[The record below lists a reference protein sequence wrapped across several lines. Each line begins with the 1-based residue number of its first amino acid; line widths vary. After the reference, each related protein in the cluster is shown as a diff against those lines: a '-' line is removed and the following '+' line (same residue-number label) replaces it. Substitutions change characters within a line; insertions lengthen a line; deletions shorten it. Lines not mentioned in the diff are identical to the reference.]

1 MINFLLGIIS
11 FSIANSVYYIDLLMA
26 YVSLSLFTFFET
38 YQLTINLI
46 FWLVKL
52 MFCLITYVFFIYAA
66 MNPYLNTISMYLINS
81 GENPNVPD
89 KEERASIFGYVMFFG
104 SIVLLLVFQSGATPS
119 DPAILDV
126 IVKQADSLSLSIES
140 PKEPTNQPLVGNE
153 STVSSEE
160 VESPCS
166 EASSSQSS
174 TNKEVDVQSSVKPFT
189 ETQLEL
195 QRGIAEYKNC
205 YDLKERR
212 EILMSLY
219 QKVGI
224 DITIYENKALKDVA
238 LETNMD
244 HDFILCKAA
253 GLDTSELYTK

>member
-1 MINFLLGIIS
+1 MNYLLVITLLWTA
-11 FSIANSVYYIDLLMA
+11 FYVDLLML
-26 YVSLSLFTFFET
+26 YLHLSSSLFTFFET
-38 YQLTINLI
+38 HQLTIYLI
-46 FWLVKL
+46 FFTVKL
-52 MFCLITYVFFIYAA
+52 MFSLVTYVFFIYGV
-66 MNPYLNTISMYLINS
+66 MNPYLNMISMYFISS

-89 KEERASIFGYVMFFG
+89 KEERASILGCVMFFG
-104 SIVLLLVFQSGATPS
+104 CIVLLLVFQAKGTPS

-126 IVKQADSLSLSIES
+126 VVKQADSLSLSIES

-244 HDFILCKAA
+244 HDFILCRAA
-253 GLDTSELYTK
+253 GLDTSVLYTK

>member
-1 MINFLLGIIS
+1 MLYLH
-11 FSIANSVYYIDLLMA
+11 
-26 YVSLSLFTFFET
+26 LSLFTFFET
-38 YQLTINLI
+38 HQLTINLI
-46 FWLVKL
+46 FSTVKL
-52 MFCLITYVFFIYAA
+52 MFSLVTYVFFIYAV
-66 MNPYLNTISMYLINS
+66 MNPYLNTISMYLISS

-89 KEERASIFGYVMFFG
+89 KEERASILGCVMFFG
-104 SIVLLLVFQSGATPS
+104 CIVLLLVLQAKGTSS

-126 IVKQADSLSLSIES
+126 VVKQADSLSLSIES

-153 STVSSEE
+153 SVVSSQEA
-160 VESPCS
+160 ESPYS

-174 TNKEVDVQSSVKPFT
+174 TISERSQTNKEVDVQSSVKPFT

-195 QRGIAEYKNC
+195 QRGIVEYKNC

-212 EILMSLY
+212 EILMNLY
-219 QKVGI
+219 KKVGI

-253 GLDTSELYTK
+253 GLDTSVLYTK